1 MHTTSTGGAP
11 ATQMPGVGGA
21 HDAGPRPGCTQP
33 PCDATAGDHDALPTT
48 MLGDADANH
57 DAGSLAMP
65 DPQYLVP
72 ATGPCPEF
80 ANGYATFHPD
90 GVERSVLLY
99 MSDAAMTLDGPLIFS
114 WHSTLPGPETSNVWI
129 GDAVIPEIE
138 AQGGIIAAPSTV
150 DPNATRPWDHTPLGP
165 SGDND
170 ERLMDEVVACANE
183 KVGID
188 LRRIHSIGMSAGG
201 QKTSQVSLRRSGYI
215 ASVVV
220 YSGGLPPDDHP
231 PDQNPDNKFSAMI
244 LYGGPTDISPVDA
257 TNYTDASNA
266 YLHELQ
272 AKGRFGFL
280 CNHGGGHS
288 VPSDSQDSAWR
299 FLQDHPYGAWPS
311 PYAKGLPNGFLSYCS
326 LQ

>member
-1 MHTTSTGGAP
+1 MQPIADSGMPHMPPVADSGAP
-11 ATQMPGVGGA
+11 SNT
-21 HDAGPRPGCTQP
+21 DAG
-33 PCDATAGDHDALPTT
+33 AS
-48 MLGDADANH
+48 ADA
-57 DAGSLAMP
+57 ATPASTP
-65 DPQYLVP
+65 DPKYLVP
-72 ATGPCPEF
+72 ATGPCPEL
-80 ANGYATFHPD
+80 ADGYATFHPD
-90 GVERSVLLY
+90 GVARSVLLY
-99 MSDAAMTLDGPLIFS
+99 MSDAAKTMDGPLLFS
-114 WHSTLPGPETSNVWI
+114 WHSTLPGPETSNLWI
-129 GDAVIPEIE
+129 GDAQIEEIK

-150 DPNATRPWDHTPLGP
+150 DSNATRPWDHTPLGP

-170 ERLMDEVVACANE
+170 ERLMDEIVACANE

-244 LYGGPTDISPVDA
+244 LYGGATDISPVDA

-266 YLHELQ
+266 YLQELQ

-288 VPSDSQDSAWR
+288 VPSDSQASAWR
-299 FLQDHPYGAWPS
+299 FLQDHPYGTVPS
-311 PYAKGLPNGFLSYCS
+311 PYASGLPDGFLSYCS
-326 LQ
+326 L